1 MKTLLSLAV
10 VAVAPFAAP
19 SGDPSLAVRLVPG
32 AVEFTVEGAS
42 TPYVAGVL
50 VSLSPDLVHY
60 FVGLPPLLRDFVV
73 AGTGYVELGSYELTL
88 PDVALPPGVMIHAQ
102 GVTFD
107 GVGLASSSV
116 AAFVLDATGNG
127 GTLDPIG
134 GAAQAE
140 TMRLLWP
147 LRFE

>member
-10 VAVAPFAAP
+10 AAVVPFAAP
-19 SGDPSLAVRLVPG
+19 SGEPSLTVKLVPG
-32 AVEFTVEGAS
+32 AIEFAVEGPT

-50 VSLSPDLVHY
+50 LSLSPDVVHY
-60 FVGLPPLLRDFVV
+60 LVGLPPLLQDFVV
-73 AGTGYVELGSYELTL
+73 AGTGFVEVGSYDLTL

-107 GVGLASSSV
+107 GVGLSSSSV

-127 GTLDPIG
+127 
-134 GAAQAE
+134 
-140 TMRLLWP
+140 
-147 LRFE
+147 